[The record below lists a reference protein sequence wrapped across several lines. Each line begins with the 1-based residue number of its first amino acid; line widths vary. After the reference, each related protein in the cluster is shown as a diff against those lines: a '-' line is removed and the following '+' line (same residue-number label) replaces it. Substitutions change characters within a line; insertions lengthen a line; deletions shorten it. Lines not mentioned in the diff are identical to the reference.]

1 MRFAALL
8 VFVIGAFFAT
18 ATQAR
23 ALGIRTADGQTLAA
37 TTVALNLSLDQA
49 APTKHE
55 IDINVNHG
63 GGRAWYASPVWIA
76 IGVLVLFVLILLI
89 VLATRG
95 GGGTTI
101 VRD

>member
-8 VFVIGAFFAT
+8 VFVIGAFLAT

-23 ALGIRTADGQTLAA
+23 AAAIRTADGPALAA
-37 TTVALNLSLDQA
+37 TTVALNLVQDQA

-63 GGRAWYASPVWIA
+63 GGRAWWASPMWIA
-76 IGVLVLFVLILLI
+76 IGVLAVIVLILLI
-89 VLATRG
+89 VMATRG